1 MWCFLGFL
9 RTVLRIAV
17 LPRKKPELLWGN
29 YSMSKKIVKNKNN
42 LVF

>member
-17 LPRKKPELLWGN
+17 LPRKKPESLWEN
-29 YSMSKKIVKNKNN
+29 YSMSKKIVKNNNN
-42 LVF
+42 LAF